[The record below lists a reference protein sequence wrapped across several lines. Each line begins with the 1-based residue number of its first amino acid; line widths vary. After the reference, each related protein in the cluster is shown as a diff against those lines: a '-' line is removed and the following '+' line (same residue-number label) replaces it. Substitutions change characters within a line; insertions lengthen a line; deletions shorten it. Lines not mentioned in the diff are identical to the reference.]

1 MTALITSSIIHHSI
15 DLRWGGIAVV
25 VTVGMKEQSIVSRP
39 KAKKG
44 THQGH
49 PYKFSVGVPFMGT
62 LDLR

>member
-25 VTVGMKEQSIVSRP
+25 VTVDLKEQSIVSCP

-44 THQGH
+44 T

-62 LDLR
+62 LDLG